1 VPHYPEEDQKLR
13 ASNVT
18 TRLGGNVPNT
28 LNVLHQVAAKEDR
41 LVLVSTFA
49 ERDSSQRLTDK
60 LEEMGVEVAGVW
72 RDDCPLNPQ
81 SWILKSEQTGSR
93 TIVNYNGYNKIL
105 KPQNLMSAV
114 WKNLQPMNYS
124 GRSLQ

>member
-1 VPHYPEEDQKLR
+1 M
-13 ASNVT
+13 T

-28 LNVLHQVAAKEDR
+28 LNVLHQVIAKEDR

-49 ERDSSQRLTDK
+49 GRDTSQRLTDK

-72 RDDCPLNPQ
+72 RDDCRHNPQ

-93 TIVNYNGYNKIL
+93 TIVNYNGYNKL
-105 KPQNLMSAV
+105 SEPQKLMSAE
-114 WKNLQPMNYS
+114 WKNLHPKN
-124 GRSLQ
+124 

>member
-1 VPHYPEEDQKLR
+1 MPHYPEEDQKLR

>member
-1 VPHYPEEDQKLR
+1 MPHYPEEDQKLR

-28 LNVLHQVAAKEDR
+28 LNVLHQVVAKEDR

-93 TIVNYNGYNKIL
+93 TIVNYNGYNEIL

-114 WKNLQPMNYS
+114 RKNLQPMNYS

>member
-28 LNVLHQVAAKEDR
+28 LNVLHQVVAKEDR

>member
-1 VPHYPEEDQKLR
+1 MPHYPEEDQKLR

-28 LNVLHQVAAKEDR
+28 LNVLHQVVAKEDR

>member
-28 LNVLHQVAAKEDR
+28 LNVLHQVVAKEDR

-93 TIVNYNGYNKIL
+93 TIVNYNGYNEIL

-114 WKNLQPMNYS
+114 RKNLQPMNYS